1 MNMFVKEEVL
11 DQANT
16 AYKLIKL
23 DVSKKENLSAPQLVD
38 CGTATKHFLKSNNL
52 PADQK
57 LQFKKSCVAML
68 VSIVQKLQEKS
79 PLNYAIVRNSRFLS
93 AIVMSTE
100 CKVCALQFSS
110 LNYLPQSGY
119 RKEQQRMQNYK
130 CKSFFLPHLRKIN
143 SNSKTLMYIL
153 NISMIFL
160 EFTYAREIFF
170 SVENLSDYIC
180 TFTWRKQC

>member
-1 MNMFVKEEVL
+1 MFTKFNFFKFVASIFKNCLTSFQTGNPILPFLSEAVEKTMRRLTNMFVKEEVL
-11 DQANT
+11 EKANT
-16 AYKLIKL
+16 AYRLIKL
-23 DVSKKENLSAPQLVD
+23 DVSKNENLLAPQLVD

-52 PADQK
+52 LADQK

-119 RKEQQRMQNYK
+119 RKE
-130 CKSFFLPHLRKIN
+130 
-143 SNSKTLMYIL
+143 
-153 NISMIFL
+153 
-160 EFTYAREIFF
+160 
-170 SVENLSDYIC
+170 
-180 TFTWRKQC
+180 